1 MEKDTQKGNELEIG
15 DIMKKSPAMK
25 KIDMKR
31 VLQASILLI
40 CLTFIMGA
48 GSAHAYVTA
57 VKEPTG
63 DADCVYVA
71 GDPDG
76 FPMEFYNEKSGCYE
90 GIMPDALKLVS
101 QRTGLDFVY
110 VCAGTEDQ
118 RLRLLKND
126 QVEMVTGYADV
137 EFSHVAGKALKE
149 KIRAG
154 LDSITEEE
162 WKELSKGYIYEGD
175 RNAEEGWLTLF
186 KKWDGVFFAAIALV
200 FMLLLIIQKKK
211 TVKAGMR
218 DESLGMGNESFFR
231 YSFEKNIKE
240 RLRPLYYIFYIGID
254 SDYVNRFYGT
264 EDFRAVMMHTA
275 QVISDNLTK
284 GDIAARV
291 SDGGFGAAHRCS
303 DDGNA
308 AAWIEKIMDT
318 LSDFSG
324 VVSADRKPDLYCGI
338 CRAAVGKG
346 DADSLLRIA
355 QQCFLQAEEEER
367 PYIYYNSDILKKREE
382 RQLLIKN
389 TVMSIRNGEFKV
401 YLQPVVSAADG
412 IIAGAEALTRW
423 EHPSEGL
430 LMPGRYIGLL
440 TETGTIGELDF
451 YVFGQVCG
459 LLEKWRN
466 TSLEDMYLSCNF
478 TRVTIGTEDF
488 AERIKKTAAAYS
500 FDHSRLVIEITED
513 TMLKYAKTAI
523 RNIKELVEEGF
534 RFSLDDFG
542 SGYTSFSDLRDYPFS
557 MIKIDK
563 DIILGGVTEEGSR
576 LIRDLT
582 AMCHDMGKGVIC
594 EGVETEEQLKL
605 VSTAGADYVQGF
617 YFYRPLPAAVCEK
630 VMAGGRRWY

>member
-15 DIMKKSPAMK
+15 DNMKKSSAMK

-31 VLQASILLI
+31 VLYASILLV
-40 CLTFIMGA
+40 CLIFIMGA
-48 GSAHAYVTA
+48 GSAHGYVTA

-76 FPMEFYNEKSGCYE
+76 FPMEFYNERTGCYE

-110 VCAGTEDQ
+110 VWAGKEDQ
-118 RLRLLKND
+118 RSRLLKND

-162 WKELSKGYIYEGD
+162 WKELSKRYIYEGD
-175 RNAEEGWLTLF
+175 RKAEDEWLILI
-186 KKWDGVFFAAIALV
+186 KKWDGVFFAAVALV
-200 FMLLLIIQKKK
+200 FIILLIRQKKK
-211 TVKAGMR
+211 TFNAGMR
-218 DESLGMGNESFFR
+218 DEGLGMGNDSFFR
-231 YSFEKNIKE
+231 YSFERNIKE
-240 RLRPLYYIFYIGID
+240 KLRPLYYIFYIGID
-254 SDYVNRFYGT
+254 SDYVSEFYGT
-264 EDFRAVMMHTA
+264 EDFRSVMMHTA
-275 QVISDNLTK
+275 HVISENLTK

-291 SDGGFGAAHRCS
+291 SDGGFGVAHRCNN
-303 DDGNA
+303 DDGA
-308 AAWIEKIMDT
+308 ISWIEKITDE

-324 VVSADRKPDLYCGI
+324 IVAADRKPDVYCGI
-338 CRAAVGKG
+338 CKATVGKG
-346 DADSLLRIA
+346 DADSLLRTA
-355 QQCFLQAEEEER
+355 QQCRIYAEKEER
-367 PYIYYNSDILKKREE
+367 PYIYYNSDILKKHEE

-401 YLQPVVSAADG
+401 YLQPVVSTADG
-412 IIAGAEALTRW
+412 VIAGAEALTRW
-423 EHPSEGL
+423 EHPIKGL

-440 TETGTIGELDF
+440 TEMGTIGELDF
-451 YVFGQVCG
+451 YVFGQVCA

-466 TSLEDMYLSCNF
+466 TPLENMYLSCNF
-478 TRVTIGTEDF
+478 TRVTIATEDF
-488 AERIKKTAAAYS
+488 AARIKETAAAYS

-513 TMLKYAKTAI
+513 TMLKYAETAI
-523 RNIKELVEEGF
+523 RNINELTEEGF

-542 SGYTSFSDLRDYPFS
+542 SGYTSFSDLRNYPFS

-563 DIILGGVTEEGSR
+563 DILLGGATDAGSC
-576 LIRDLT
+576 LIKDLT
-582 AMCHDMGKGVIC
+582 AMCHDMGKGVVC

-617 YFYRPLPAAVCEK
+617 YFYRPLPAAECEK
-630 VMAGGRRWY
+630 VMAGDIR